1 MADERKIGA
10 VEIDRLYDFMDGL
23 QASGYTIDPRQYL
36 ALSDLLMALIARGD
50 ALDDLPLKTLIAPII
65 CATPAEQQD
74 FYQRFDRWYPT
85 LLPVKQASLS
95 GDGIAPPPQ
104 PKRRW
109 SLPTINRTAVIWVMG
124 VVAVIALIVWLI
136 SNSATTGT
144 RVIKSTVSFYGAIF
158 AVFSFMVWLG
168 WRVSILYQENQYITR
183 ELANQEPVYTNVP
196 VNAYIQDAMPVM
208 QIKPIVSSLRKR
220 TQLPSADVDVDRT
233 IENALNRNNWLE
245 IVYCQRQVMPEYVV
259 LIDRKSRL
267 DQQARFVQ
275 EILAKLVL
283 DGVWLHQ
290 YEFSSDPRIC
300 FPLDRKDTPL
310 RLKDLQA
317 RHPDSRL
324 LIFSGAN
331 ELINPLT
338 GFLQEWLESL
348 SHWQE
353 RAVFT
358 PDKLQKALRE
368 KLETQDFV
376 ILPMTFDGLASLVHA
391 FETDNTPIQTNG
403 VAGLPAQLIERPL
416 RWIGRDAPPEDEVNA
431 LVEDLKNNYLDENG
445 FYWLCAIAVYPE
457 LRWELTIYLG
467 SVLKGDAE
475 NSLLTPDNLVRLARL
490 PWFRFGYMPDWIRIA
505 LVKNFTQEQ
514 ENLVRIILSKMLTES
529 FDLNGFEL
537 KFGKSQKE
545 SIRTRFLSAFFR
557 SLQPESVYD
566 DYIFTKFIL
575 NRNSQRLSVKLPKAL
590 RRFIQNRVIS
600 FNEFGE
606 KIGIVWKSII
616 NDSPSR
622 SQQFSTNKLNSN
634 EANLDSGHQGE
645 NITDSVVLVGGRNT
659 VNRTFIQK
667 FFNIFKIETVTLEQ
681 RNRRILLNHV
691 ENAWIKGVLEK
702 TLYNKQLLEIGI
714 KNESANETFPTGT
727 SMLEIFDSIGMGR
740 SLLIL
745 GAPGSGKTTMLLEL
759 ARGLIARAREDITQ
773 PIPIVFNLAS
783 WTENLTLAD
792 WLSQELNS
800 LYSVPR
806 KTAPEWVKGNKLVL
820 LLDGLDEVQ
829 QGSRVKCIA
838 AIDEFKKQ
846 NSLTSFVVCSR
857 SQDYASVDT
866 KLSFE
871 GTVQIQLLMPE
882 KNMDFAQREDIEK
895 ENSEA
900 EEKKIRKTNKE
911 LSLHPENI
919 QHYDPLPHETEITV
933 WGPTQS
939 GKDWLLRGFVKELEE
954 YTLRSQDFIFDLR
967 ERKRIDSNYLPVISF
982 PPNDIAPTAIGE
994 DYIHTFTRRIKTGN
1008 NADNL
1013 KISSFTH
1020 YINFHNNRGAE
1031 LVASLLDPARFDAT
1045 FYSIIRSQNLLIV
1058 LDPNFEKTE
1067 DITNTDIFDTD
1078 RSSNIDEYPDVALR
1092 PGISKES
1099 YYKILTMLLDALANY
1114 NSPKKNLAIC
1124 ITKTDTLKISG
1135 NAWDL
1140 IERTFGQKIYRLF
1153 DNYRRVFNIEAFST
1167 SAAGYTTIK
1176 GRTVPNYSNGKL
1188 INPEHWRPI
1197 NCATPFF
1204 WLFQNIEIE
1213 RIKAT
1218 SNFLFRENNLRNY
1231 RRYPLPIREI

>member
-1 MADERKIGA
+1 MANERKIGVA
-10 VEIDRLYDFMDGL
+10 EIDRLYDFLDGL
-23 QASGYTIDPRQYL
+23 QASGYVIDPRQYL
-36 ALSDLLMALIARGD
+36 ALSDLLMALIADGNS
-50 ALDDLPLKTLIAPII
+50 LNDLPLKTLIAPLI
-65 CATPAEQQD
+65 CTNPVEQQD
-74 FYQRFDRWYPT
+74 FYQRFDRWYT
-85 LLPVKQASLS
+85 ALLPVKQASLS
-95 GDGIAPPPQ
+95 GEGTVIPSPL
-104 PKRRW
+104 KRRW
-109 SLPTINRTAVIWVMG
+109 SLPTINRTVVIWVTI
-124 VVAVIALIVWLI
+124 VISTIALIVWLI
-136 SNSATTGT
+136 SDAAVTGAQ
-144 RVIKSTVSFYGAIF
+144 VINNTVSLYGALFVGFCFI
-158 AVFSFMVWLG
+158 VWFV
-168 WRVSILYQENQYITR
+168 WQVSILYQENQYITR
-183 ELANQEPVYTNVP
+183 ELANQEPVYTKLQVK
-196 VNAYIQDAMPVM
+196 AYVQDLIPIM
-208 QIKPIVSSLRKR
+208 QLKPIVSTFRKR
-220 TQLPSADVDVDRT
+220 MQIASAEVDVDKT

-245 IVYCQRQVMPEYVV
+245 IFYRQRQVIPEYVV
-259 LIDRKSRL
+259 LIDRKSQL

-275 EILAKLVL
+275 EILAKLAL

-338 GFLQEWLESL
+338 GLLQEWLESL

-376 ILPMTFDGLASLVHA
+376 ILPMTFDGLASLVHV
-391 FETDNTPIQTNG
+391 FETDNSPIQTNG
-403 VAGLPAQLIERPL
+403 VAGLPARLIERPL
-416 RWIGRDAPPEDEVNA
+416 RWIGRDAPPEDEVKT

-445 FYWLCAIAVYPE
+445 FYWLCATAVYPE

-514 ENLVRIILSKMLTES
+514 ENQVRIILSKMLTES

-545 SIRTRFLSAFFR
+545 SIQTRFISAFFR
-557 SLQPESVYD
+557 NLQPENVYD

-575 NRNSQRLSVKLPKAL
+575 NRNNQRLSVKLPKAL
-590 RRFIQNRVIS
+590 RRFIQNRVII

-606 KIGIVWKSII
+606 KIGILWKSILKAT
-616 NDSPSR
+616 SSR
-622 SQQFSTNKLNSN
+622 SQQSSTNKMNFN
-634 EANLDSGHQGE
+634 QANLDSRTQGE
-645 NITDSVVLVGGRNT
+645 DIADSMVIVRDSNT
-659 VNRTFIQK
+659 VNQALIQK
-667 FFNIFKIETVTLEQ
+667 FFNIFKSDTVTLEK

-702 TLYNKQLLEIGI
+702 TLHDKQLLEIGI

-773 PIPIVFNLAS
+773 PIPTVFNLAS

-829 QGSRVKCIA
+829 QRSRVKCIE
-838 AIDEFKKQ
+838 AINEFRKQ
-846 NSLTSFVVCSR
+846 HGLTSLVVCSR
-857 SQDYASVDT
+857 SQDYAGVDT

-871 GTVQIQLLMPE
+871 VTVQIQLLMPE
-882 KNMDFAQREDIEK
+882 QIMDFAQREDIEK

-900 EEKKIRKTNKE
+900 KEKNIRKTNKE
-911 LSLHPENI
+911 LSLHPENF

-939 GKDWLLRGFVKELEE
+939 GKDWLLRGFAKELEE
-954 YTLRSQDFIFDLR
+954 YTLRSSDFIFDLR
-967 ERKRIDSNYLPVISF
+967 ESNRIDSNYLPVLPF
-982 PPNDIAPTAIGE
+982 PPDDIYPTATGE

-1008 NADNL
+1008 NANNL

-1020 YINFHNNRGAE
+1020 HINFHNNGGAD
-1031 LVASLLDPARFDAT
+1031 LVASLLDPEKFEVT
-1045 FYSIIRSQNLLIV
+1045 FLSIIRSQNLLII
-1058 LDPNFEKTE
+1058 LDPNIEKNE
-1067 DITNTDIFDTD
+1067 NIADAEIFDIN
-1078 RSSNIDEYPDVALR
+1078 RNSNRYPEIALM
-1092 PGISKES
+1092 PGMSKDN
-1099 YYKILTMLLDALANY
+1099 YFKILTMLLEALANY

-1124 ITKTDTLKISG
+1124 ITKTDTLKIRG
-1135 NAWDL
+1135 NAWNL
-1140 IERTFGQKIYRLF
+1140 IERTFGQKVYRLF

-1167 SAAGYTTIK
+1167 SAAGYILRK
-1176 GRTVPNYSNGKL
+1176 GRSVPNYSNGKL
-1188 INPEHWRPI
+1188 IEPDLWRPI

-1218 SNFLFRENNLRNY
+1218 SNFLFREDNLRKY
-1231 RRYPLPIREI
+1231 IRYPLSLRE